1 MNFIQNCLIR
11 KQRKIILTFKDLFLL
26 MNIFIFHIRAIFQ
39 REGAPYSI
47 KLLQFKQL
55 HAF

>member
-26 MNIFIFHIRAIFQ
+26 MNIFIFHIRAICQ
-39 REGAPYSI
+39 KEGTPYLI
-47 KLLQFKQL
+47 KLLQFK
-55 HAF
+55 HFYAF